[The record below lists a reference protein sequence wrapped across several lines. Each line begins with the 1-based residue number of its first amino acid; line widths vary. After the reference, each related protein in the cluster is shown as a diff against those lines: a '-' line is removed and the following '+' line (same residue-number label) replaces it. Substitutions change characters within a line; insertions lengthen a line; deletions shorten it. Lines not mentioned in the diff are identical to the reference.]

1 MTVKELI
8 TYLQTLD
15 GNMPI
20 IERRYSDYGP
30 MEFERWEVIEAVRMS
45 NGDWYMKNSWRLKQI
60 HTQGELVQCLLFE
73 GN

>member
-15 GNMPI
+15 ADMPV
-20 IERRYSDYGP
+20 IEKRFSDYGP
-30 MEFERWEVIEAVRMS
+30 MTFESWQVIQAVRMA
-45 NGDWYMKNSWRLKQI
+45 NGDWYMKWSHRVKEW
-60 HTQGELVQCLLFE
+60 QGELVQCLLFE

>member
-1 MTVKELI
+1 MMTVKELI
-8 TYLQTLD
+8 IYLQTLD

-30 MEFERWEVIEAVRMS
+30 MHRELWQVIEAVRMA
-45 NGDWYMKNSWRLKQI
+45 NGDWYMKYSHRI
-60 HTQGELVQCLLFE
+60 RERQGELVQCLLFE